1 MSGMVS
7 CSKCC
12 PTRPMPLRLVS
23 RDVCD
28 IYHFY
33 MFVTIV
39 TLRNMLISSIIFM
52 DAFSSWSNP
61 CPQILHVLCCICSVG
76 TCTVQKIQPR
86 SICKV
91 TQHRMHYAILITVRH
106 IVNLALASNPSR
118 QKKKRNHHPTL
129 SLSFDRMSNL
139 SHPIHHTAAATTSN
153 TDPVNLLP
161 ATPRV
166 EASPLGTFP
175 VAASPKYHAPISVNS
190 PFCVN
195 SAELG
200 PTLDTE
206 ERNPP
211 K

>member
-1 MSGMVS
+1 
-7 CSKCC
+7 
-12 PTRPMPLRLVS
+12 
-23 RDVCD
+23 
-28 IYHFY
+28 
-33 MFVTIV
+33 
-39 TLRNMLISSIIFM
+39 
-52 DAFSSWSNP
+52 
-61 CPQILHVLCCICSVG
+61 
-76 TCTVQKIQPR
+76 
-86 SICKV
+86 
-91 TQHRMHYAILITVRH
+91 MHYAILITVRH
-106 IVNLALASNPSR
+106 MVNLALASLS
-118 QKKKRNHHPTL
+118 KKEISHHPTL
-129 SLSFDRMSNL
+129 SLSLSLSNIKSL
-139 SHPIHHTAAATTSN
+139 SHPIHHTAATITSS

-175 VAASPKYHAPISVNS
+175 VAASPKYHAPISVSS

>member
-1 MSGMVS
+1 
-7 CSKCC
+7 
-12 PTRPMPLRLVS
+12 
-23 RDVCD
+23 
-28 IYHFY
+28 
-33 MFVTIV
+33 
-39 TLRNMLISSIIFM
+39 
-52 DAFSSWSNP
+52 
-61 CPQILHVLCCICSVG
+61 
-76 TCTVQKIQPR
+76 
-86 SICKV
+86 
-91 TQHRMHYAILITVRH
+91 MHYAILITVRH
-106 IVNLALASNPSR
+106 IVILALASLS
-118 QKKKRNHHPTL
+118 KKEISHHPTL
-129 SLSFDRMSNL
+129 SLSLFRSNIKSL
-139 SHPIHHTAAATTSN
+139 SHPIHHTAATMTSS

-190 PFCVN
+190 PFCVK

>member
-1 MSGMVS
+1 
-7 CSKCC
+7 
-12 PTRPMPLRLVS
+12 
-23 RDVCD
+23 
-28 IYHFY
+28 
-33 MFVTIV
+33 
-39 TLRNMLISSIIFM
+39 MLISSIIFM

-76 TCTVQKIQPR
+76 TCTVQKSQTR
-86 SICKV
+86 SLYV

-106 IVNLALASNPSR
+106 IVNLALASLS
-118 QKKKRNHHPTL
+118 KKAMSHHPTL
-129 SLSFDRMSNL
+129 SPSLSHVKSL
-139 SHPIHHTAAATTSN
+139 SHPIHHTAAATTSS

-175 VAASPKYHAPISVNS
+175 VAASPKYHAPISVSS

>member
-1 MSGMVS
+1 MLILPS
-7 CSKCC
+7 CSWMHFRHGLILVPKSCTCC
-12 PTRPMPLRLVS
+12 
-23 RDVCD
+23 
-28 IYHFY
+28 
-33 MFVTIV
+33 
-39 TLRNMLISSIIFM
+39 
-52 DAFSSWSNP
+52 AA
-61 CPQILHVLCCICSVG
+61 SVG
-76 TCTVQKIQPR
+76 TCTVQKSQTR
-86 SICKV
+86 SLYV

-106 IVNLALASNPSR
+106 IVNLALASLPP
-118 QKKKRNHHPTL
+118 KKKSPIIPHTLTHSL
-129 SLSFDRMSNL
+129 SLSCQISL
-139 SHPIHHTAAATTSN
+139 SHPIHHTAAAITSS

-206 ERNPP
+206 ERKPP

>member
-1 MSGMVS
+1 
-7 CSKCC
+7 
-12 PTRPMPLRLVS
+12 
-23 RDVCD
+23 
-28 IYHFY
+28 
-33 MFVTIV
+33 
-39 TLRNMLISSIIFM
+39 MLISSIIFM
-52 DAFSSWSNP
+52 DALSSWSNP
-61 CPQILHVLCCICSVG
+61 CPQILHVPCCICSVG
-76 TCTVQKIQPR
+76 TCTVQKSQTR
-86 SICKV
+86 SLYV

-106 IVNLALASNPSR
+106 IVNLALASLS
-118 QKKKRNHHPTL
+118 KKEISHHPTL
-129 SLSFDRMSNL
+129 LLTLSLSHVKSL
-139 SHPIHHTAAATTSN
+139 SHPIHHTAATITSS

-175 VAASPKYHAPISVNS
+175 VAASPKYHAPMSVSS